1 MYKER
6 KKIGLYK
13 KKKVGS
19 CDVHTRSNAF
29 DNARDV
35 LIRKCVESLIVRQ
48 KKKKDLD
55 DGLMILG
62 SVTFG

>member
-35 LIRKCVESLIVRQ
+35 LIRTRSNAFDNVRDVLIR
-48 KKKKDLD
+48 K
-55 DGLMILG
+55 
-62 SVTFG
+62 

>member
-1 MYKER
+1 MYKEK

-29 DNARDV
+29 DNAREG
-35 LIRKCVESLIVRQ
+35 CGCSN
-48 KKKKDLD
+48 KKMPRVANRSSEEKER
-55 DGLMILG
+55 LG
-62 SVTFG
+62 